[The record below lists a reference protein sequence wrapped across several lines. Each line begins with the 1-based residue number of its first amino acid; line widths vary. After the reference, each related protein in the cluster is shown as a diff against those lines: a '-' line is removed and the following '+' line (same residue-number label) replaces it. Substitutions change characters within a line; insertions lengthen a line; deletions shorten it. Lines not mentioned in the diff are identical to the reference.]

1 MLSSWAV
8 AEVPFDAMAQAFTQ
22 SHEGTEIK
30 IDSSDDNTK
39 LVAQIASGN
48 VDWSGYGIISP
59 FLDIVSNVSSGLIQP
74 LDEFLAV
81 SGEEGAA
88 AVKEDMIG
96 PVREDASYEDKLY
109 IVPYSFENITFNWRN
124 DYFSEVGVTERPAT
138 WDDWHAAATEVKKWG
153 ADQEIIP
160 TAFAGGLWTDTG
172 ALIASAMKEPYT
184 SEGMLDWLA
193 PEAVA
198 ALDFYRKL
206 VMEELTPPHGFDGWF
221 ESFQRGKVASVQAQ
235 SSRGVWGQNLHGVD
249 KWTTSPIAT
258 RAADSGSGTVY

>member
-1 MLSSWAV
+1 MLKSSLSRRQFLQVTAFSTAGAALAACAAPVAPSGGAQPSGGSEKKEVRIMLSSWAV

-198 ALDFYRKL
+198 ALDFYR
-206 VMEELTPPHGFDGWF
+206 
-221 ESFQRGKVASVQAQ
+221 
-235 SSRGVWGQNLHGVD
+235 
-249 KWTTSPIAT
+249 
-258 RAADSGSGTVY
+258 